1 VDQNASAYHV
11 HSPQNYV
18 FLAGVY
24 KVRRFQG
31 RVCLARYFLA
41 FWLSI
46 ALLFLHYNYNIIS
59 FDRKFPN
66 SSMKFSGTIIFVT
79 VIPIATIFAFSQRS
93 PIIDVKRM
101 HALDVITRNV
111 CIIRSSASG
120 TYGAIRLNDL
130 GKSVVVV
137 EQQSELGGQ
146 TETYTDPAS
155 GNKT

>member
-1 VDQNASAYHV
+1 
-11 HSPQNYV
+11 
-18 FLAGVY
+18 
-24 KVRRFQG
+24 
-31 RVCLARYFLA
+31 
-41 FWLSI
+41 
-46 ALLFLHYNYNIIS
+46 
-59 FDRKFPN
+59 
-66 SSMKFSGTIIFVT
+66 MKFSGTIIFVT